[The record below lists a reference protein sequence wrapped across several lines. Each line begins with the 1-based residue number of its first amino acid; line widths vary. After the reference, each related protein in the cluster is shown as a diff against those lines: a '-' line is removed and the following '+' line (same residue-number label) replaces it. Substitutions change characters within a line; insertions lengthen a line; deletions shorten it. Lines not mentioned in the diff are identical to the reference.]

1 MLRGSSHADPRERTH
16 LAWMREPS
24 PARAS
29 SMRGVPALGTMPTDF
44 AFLYWPAMAV
54 PMYPT
59 CPIGTSSGALSSCPG
74 HVRARS
80 GHVGTLGGHS
90 SVSSSPTRK

>member
-1 MLRGSSHADPRERTH
+1 MLRGSSHADPRERTY

-44 AFLYWPAMAV
+44 AFSLLASHGCAHV
-54 PMYPT
+54 PDVP
-59 CPIGTSSGALSSCPG
+59 L
-74 HVRARS
+74 
-80 GHVGTLGGHS
+80 
-90 SVSSSPTRK
+90 